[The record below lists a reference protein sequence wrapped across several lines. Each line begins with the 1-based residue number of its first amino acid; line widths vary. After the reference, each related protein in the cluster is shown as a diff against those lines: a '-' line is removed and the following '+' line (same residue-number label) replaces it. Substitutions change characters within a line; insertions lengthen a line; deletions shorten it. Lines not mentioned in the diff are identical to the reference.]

1 VKKATIFFFN
11 FIFFAFFF
19 TIFIAANISIY
30 FHLQKSSRTKK
41 KKLKFNECKFLENF
55 SYLFLFWERFY
66 EDLKMKK
73 TTFFEFF
80 HDVFL

>member
-41 KKLKFNECKFLENF
+41 K
-55 SYLFLFWERFY
+55 
-66 EDLKMKK
+66 
-73 TTFFEFF
+73 
-80 HDVFL
+80 